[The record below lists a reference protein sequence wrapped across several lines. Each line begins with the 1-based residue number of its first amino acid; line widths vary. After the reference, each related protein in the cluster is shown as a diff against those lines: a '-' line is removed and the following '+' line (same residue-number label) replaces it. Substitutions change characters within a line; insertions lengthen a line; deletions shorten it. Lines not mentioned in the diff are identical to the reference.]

1 MHDEGLGL
9 YFWKKSYVGE
19 NVHPAWPAI
28 HAGAQHSHT
37 YRHNALHPITGLQ
50 GCIDSCQF
58 TWLQPTIMQNN
69 TIAKLDHVQTSSS
82 THKVF

>member
-9 YFWKKSYVGE
+9 YFWKKSYVRE

-50 GCIDSCQF
+50 GCIDSSIYLA
-58 TWLQPTIMQNN
+58 TTNN
-69 TIAKLDHVQTSSS
+69 HAEQHDSKTRPCTNII
-82 THKVF
+82 